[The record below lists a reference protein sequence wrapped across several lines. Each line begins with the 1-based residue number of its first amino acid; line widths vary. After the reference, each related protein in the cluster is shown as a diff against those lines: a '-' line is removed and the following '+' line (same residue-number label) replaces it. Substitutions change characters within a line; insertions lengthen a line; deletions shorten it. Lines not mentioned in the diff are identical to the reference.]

1 MANIYEFMSGFMA
14 LWNLVEDETVE
25 DSVIEECFENMTDD
39 FKVKMENC
47 CKYIK
52 CLDSDIDG
60 LKAEEKRIKEKR
72 QAMENSKERLKALML
87 KVQTISGEKKLVCGS
102 FTTSI
107 QNNPPSVVLDEQYVE
122 NFPEKYIKRAE
133 PEINKALLKD
143 DLKAGVD
150 LEGLAHLETTSSLR
164 IR

>member
-14 LWNLVEDETVE
+14 LWELIGDETVE
-25 DSVIEECFENMTDD
+25 DSVIEECFTNMTED
-39 FKVKMENC
+39 FKDKMENC

-52 CLDSDIDG
+52 CLDSDIEG

-72 QAMENSKERLKALML
+72 QAMENSKERLKNLMF
-87 KVQTISGEKKLVCGS
+87 KAQRASGEKKLVCGS

-107 QNNPPSVVLDEQYVE
+107 QANPPSVVLDEQYIE
-122 NFPEKYIKRAE
+122 NIPEKYLKYPAPEVNRTLIKE
-133 PEINKALLKD
+133 
-143 DLKAGVD
+143 DLKNGVNLD
-150 LEGLAHLETTSSLR
+150 GLAHLEVTSSLR

>member
-1 MANIYEFMSGFMA
+1 MANIYEFMNSFIT
-14 LWNLVEDETVE
+14 LWNLVEDETIE
-25 DSVIEECFENMTDD
+25 DSVLMECFENMTDD

-60 LKAEEKRIKEKR
+60 LKAEEKRIREKR

-87 KVQTISGEKKLVCGS
+87 KAQEASGEKKLVCGS

-107 QNNPPSVVLDEQYVE
+107 QANPPSVVLDEQYIE
-122 NFPEKYIKRAE
+122 NFPEKYIKVAE
-133 PEINKALLKD
+133 PELNKALIKE
-143 DLKAGVD
+143 DLKAGVN
-150 LEGLAHLETTSSLR
+150 LEGLAHLESTVGLR

>member
-14 LWNLVEDETVE
+14 LWELIGDETVE
-25 DSVIEECFENMTDD
+25 DSVIEECFTNMTED
-39 FKVKMENC
+39 FKDKMENC

-52 CLDSDIDG
+52 CLDSDIEG

-72 QAMENSKERLKALML
+72 VAMENSQKRLKDLMY
-87 KVQTISGEKKLVCGS
+87 KAQMASGEKKLVCGS

-107 QNNPPSVVLDEQYVE
+107 QNNPPSVVLDEQYIE
-122 NFPEKYIKRAE
+122 NIPEKYIKVTPEVNRALIKE
-133 PEINKALLKD
+133 
-143 DLKAGVD
+143 DLKNGVD
-150 LEGLAHLETTSSLR
+150 LEGIAHLETTTSLR

>member
-1 MANIYEFMSGFMA
+1 MANIYDFMSGFMA
-14 LWNLVEDETVE
+14 LWNLIEDETIE

-52 CLDSDIDG
+52 CLDSDIEG
-60 LKAEEKRIKEKR
+60 LKAEEKRIREKR
-72 QAMENSKERLKALML
+72 QAMENSKERLKNLMY
-87 KVQTISGEKKLVCGS
+87 KAQVISGEKKLVCGS

-107 QNNPPSVVLDEQYVE
+107 QNNPPSVVLDEQYIE
-122 NFPEKYIKRAE
+122 NFPEKYIRVAE
-133 PEINKALLKD
+133 PELNKALIKE
-143 DLKAGVD
+143 DLKNGVN
-150 LEGLAHLETTSSLR
+150 LEGLAHLEVTSSLR

>member
-60 LKAEEKRIKEKR
+60 LKAEEKRIREKR

-150 LEGLAHLETTSSLR
+150 LEGLAHLETTASLR

>member
-1 MANIYEFMSGFMA
+1 
-14 LWNLVEDETVE
+14 
-25 DSVIEECFENMTDD
+25 
-39 FKVKMENC
+39 
-47 CKYIK
+47 
-52 CLDSDIDG
+52 
-60 LKAEEKRIKEKR
+60 
-72 QAMENSKERLKALML
+72 MENSKERLKALML

-150 LEGLAHLETTSSLR
+150 LEGLAHLETTASLR

>member
-14 LWNLVEDETVE
+14 LWELIGDETVE
-25 DSVIEECFENMTDD
+25 DSVIEECFTNMTDD

-107 QNNPPSVVLDEQYVE
+107 QNNPPSVVLDEQYIE

-150 LEGLAHLETTSSLR
+150 LEGLAHLETTASLR

>member
-14 LWNLVEDETVE
+14 LWELIGDETVE
-25 DSVIEECFENMTDD
+25 DSVIEDCFTNMTDD
-39 FKVKMENC
+39 FKDKMENC

-52 CLDSDIDG
+52 CLDSDIEG

-72 QAMENSKERLKALML
+72 QAMENSKERLKNLMY
-87 KVQTISGEKKLVCGS
+87 KAQRASGEKKLVCGS

-107 QNNPPSVVLDEQYVE
+107 QANPPRVVLDVNDINGIPEEYLT
-122 NFPEKYIKRAE
+122 FPE
-133 PEINKALLKD
+133 PEVNKAKIKETLKN
-143 DLKAGVD
+143 GF
-150 LEGLAHLETTSSLR
+150 ECEFAHLETSESLR

>member
-14 LWNLVEDETVE
+14 LWELIGDETIE

-39 FKVKMENC
+39 FKVKIENC

-52 CLDSDIDG
+52 NLESDIEG

-72 QAMENSKERLKALML
+72 QAMENSKERLKALMFKAQL
-87 KVQTISGEKKLVCGS
+87 ASGEKKLVCGS

-107 QNNPPSVVLDEQYVE
+107 QANPPKVVIDDPYIE
-122 NFPEKYIKRAE
+122 NIPEEFLTIPAPEVNKTKIKDPSA
-133 PEINKALLKD
+133 PAINLSQHQ
-143 DLKAGVD
+143 
-150 LEGLAHLETTSSLR
+150 GLFQ
-164 IR
+164 

>member
-1 MANIYEFMSGFMA
+1 MANIYDFMSGFMA
-14 LWNLVEDETVE
+14 LWNLVEDETIE

-52 CLDSDIDG
+52 CLDSDIEG
-60 LKAEEKRIKEKR
+60 LKAEEKRIKEMR
-72 QAMENSKERLKALML
+72 QAMENSKERLKNLMY
-87 KVQTISGEKKLVCGS
+87 KAQVASGEKKLVCGS

-107 QNNPPSVVLDEQYVE
+107 QANPPKVVLDVTDVNGIPEYYLT
-122 NFPEKYIKRAE
+122 FPDPE
-133 PEINKALLKD
+133 PNKKKISEALKN
-143 DLKAGVD
+143 GF
-150 LEGLAHLETTSSLR
+150 ECEFAHLETSESLR

>member
-14 LWNLVEDETVE
+14 LWELIGDETIE

-39 FKVKMENC
+39 FKVKIENC

-52 CLDSDIDG
+52 NLESDIEG

-72 QAMENSKERLKALML
+72 QAMENSKERLKALMFKAQL
-87 KVQTISGEKKLVCGS
+87 ASGEKKLVCGS

-107 QNNPPSVVLDEQYVE
+107 QANPPKVVLDESYIE
-122 NFPEKYIKRAE
+122 NIPEEFLTFPEPEVNKTKIKDA
-133 PEINKALLKD
+133 
-143 DLKAGVD
+143 LKAGAE
-150 LEGLAHLETTSSLR
+150 LGFAHLEVSEGLR

>member
-52 CLDSDIDG
+52 CLESDIDG